1 MAASL
6 MIDTSLTSHE
16 PEHRFKLTSK
26 NLTWLLIAIALAAIF
41 YITVET
47 KRIHEI
53 EAFNKAVLE
62 GRTPETDRESFEA
75 KFATAYWLAKKER
88 FKESALIFS
97 NLLPKA
103 GTKQKAAIY
112 HNIGNIYFLRGL
124 AINGTNNTVRDE
136 AEYLLRQAKAA
147 YVNSL
152 KLDNTNWKTKHNLD
166 RILTMLPST
175 PTPGVGGDEKAG
187 LIMGNIPVGL
197 P

>member
-1 MAASL
+1 MASSL

-16 PEHRFKLTSK
+16 TGHRFKLTSK
-26 NLTWLLIAIALAAIF
+26 VITWLLIAVAVAASVFILM
-41 YITVET
+41 ET
-47 KRIHEI
+47 KRIHQI
-53 EAFNKAVLE
+53 EAFNKAVTA
-62 GRTPETDRESFEA
+62 GHTPETDQESFEA

-103 GTKQKAAIY
+103 EPKQKAAIY

-136 AEYLLRQAKAA
+136 AEYLLRQAKAS

-152 KLDNTNWKTKHNLD
+152 KIDNTNWKTKHNLD

>member
-16 PEHRFKLTSK
+16 IEHRFKLTSK
-26 NLTWLLIAIALAAIF
+26 TLTWLLIAIALATIF
-41 YITVET
+41 YITLET

-53 EAFNKAVLE
+53 GAFNKAVLE

-103 GTKQKAAIY
+103 ETKQKAAIY

-136 AEYLLRQAKAA
+136 AEYLLRQAKAS